1 MNAFPDGTPLPKEW
15 MIRRPVIET
24 RVRILTARERWHV
37 LAVIPFSVVAHG
49 RRVAAGA
56 RWLFSFSRYDYTR
69 GVAEPMLSSTSPHRR
84 LDFHRQHEWG
94 TLDFA

>member
-1 MNAFPDGTPLPKEW
+1 MDLFPDGTPLPKEW

-24 RVRILTARERWHV
+24 RVRILAARERWQV
-37 LAVIPFSVVAHG
+37 LAIVPFSLVVQA
-49 RRVAAGA
+49 RPVTAGA
-56 RWLFSFSRYDYTR
+56 RWRFSFSRYDYTR
-69 GVAEPMLSSTSPHRR
+69 GMGEPVLSSTSLHRR